1 MHPWIWRTAGL
12 APAVGPFHDT
22 LASTDV
28 SSSGRQ
34 EAVAPQ
40 AHTVGS
46 SRWKVASFPQPWLV
60 FVASSEPTRGGDHHE
75 FSRGFDGRRRSVLPT
90 ALAGRTAARPASP
103 RVPCAHRRG
112 RRRRR
117 PRRERRGTRRARR
130 AQRPGGARPHPDEDR
145 DRSRVRTATAPDR
158 TGWPCYASSAVTDD
172 GAHDAPDAHARCC
185 GAQR

>member
-1 MHPWIWRTAGL
+1 MTRSLRRMSARRVARRRWRRRPIPSGR
-12 APAVGPFHDT
+12 AVGRSLRF
-22 LASTDV
+22 L
-28 SSSGRQ
+28 
-34 EAVAPQ
+34 
-40 AHTVGS
+40 
-46 SRWKVASFPQPWLV
+46 SRGLFY
-60 FVASSEPTRGGDHHE
+60 VASSEPTRGGDHDE

-117 PRRERRGTRRARR
+117 PRRERRRGRRARR
-130 AQRPGGARPHPDEDR
+130 AQLPDGARPHLDDDR
-145 DRSRVRTATAPDR
+145 DRRRVPTATATATAPAPAR
-158 TGWPCYASSAVTDD
+158 PNGPCYASSAVTDD